1 MINYVNWLYESSVLI
16 AGTILIYQLFL
27 KRKTTFTFNRI
38 FLLSGLTLA
47 LLLPFSPLNLF
58 STSGSNDDFAVL
70 LTPVTIVS
78 GNVKSLFTSPAY
90 EWQTARIIYGFGVI
104 LFLIRL
110 IHGLIK
116 LGYWSQT
123 TMFARHG
130 RFKVAFLPG
139 NFSPFSFFNLVFIG
153 QNDYTEEEIN
163 QIIAHEISHSSK
175 WHSADIILLESVL
188 IFQWFNPFVWLLRR
202 YLEET
207 HEFQADRE
215 VIQQGVSLV
224 NYKKLLLY
232 QRTGAR
238 LELVNSFHKS
248 FIKKRFIMM
257 TKNNNTQKR
266 TTLFATIALL
276 TFFIGFMACNQT
288 EENAVVAESGE
299 VLKSG
304 SGTEVYDMV
313 EEMPEFPGGDKE
325 LVKFLVNN
333 TNYPDKAVQNQLEG
347 RAFVKFIINVNGKV
361 TNPEIVRSS
370 GHSIL
375 DEEAIRVVSSLPDWT
390 PGKLKGEVVN
400 VNFTVPINFQL
411 SSGNVPSPK

>member
-16 AGTILIYQLFL
+16 TGTIFIYQLFL

-38 FLLSGLTLA
+38 FLLSGLIIA
-47 LLLPFSPLNLF
+47 LLLPFFPLNLF
-58 STSGSNDDFAVL
+58 NSGNSNDDFAVL
-70 LTPVTIVS
+70 LAPVTIIS
-78 GNVKSLFTSPAY
+78 GDVKSLFTTSAL
-90 EWQTARIIYGFGVI
+90 EWQTARIIYGIGVL

-110 IHGLIK
+110 IRGLIK
-116 LGYWSQT
+116 LGFWSQT
-123 TMFARHG
+123 AVFARHG

-139 NFSPFSFFNLVFIG
+139 NFSPFSFFNLVFIA

-163 QIIAHEISHSSK
+163 QIIAHEISHSVK
-175 WHSADIILLESVL
+175 WHSADVILLESVL

-202 YLEET
+202 YLKET
-207 HEFQADRE
+207 HEFQADRN
-215 VIQQGVSLV
+215 VLQQGVSLV

-257 TKNNNTQKR
+257 TKNKNTKKR
-266 TTLFATIALL
+266 TTLFATFALL
-276 TFFIGFMACNQT
+276 TFIVGFMACNQT
-288 EENAVVAESGE
+288 EENGAVAESGD

-304 SGTEVYDMV
+304 SETKVYDLV

-325 LVKFLVNN
+325 LSMFLINN
-333 TNYPDKAVQNQLEG
+333 TTYPDEAIQNQMEG
-347 RAFVKFIINVNGKV
+347 RAFVKFIINDKGKV

-390 PGKLKGEVVN
+390 PGKLKGEVVH
-400 VNFTVPINFQL
+400 VNFTIPINFQL
-411 SSGNVPSPK
+411 SSGSVPSPK